1 MIARLVS
8 SLYSGLFM
16 VCKVDRVYDLGM
28 FRISPFQGLTFRV
41 AKTPQTKVHHFPK
54 KPKIHGVPRR
64 NHGPH
69 GGVLHPSLQIFLD
82 LKPPRCQQ
90 IEVEELLHRFHLRW
104 RRIL

>member
-54 KPKIHGVPRR
+54 KTQDSWGATKKPRATWRSPAPK
-64 NHGPH
+64 
-69 GGVLHPSLQIFLD
+69 PSNI
-82 LKPPRCQQ
+82 P
-90 IEVEELLHRFHLRW
+90 
-104 RRIL
+104 